1 MSGRV
6 LLVEGGGTHDVFDLV
21 ERTPGVV
28 RVRTPFLFEVGEELK
43 LRVEDAGTTTDLVAR
58 VRGHVK
64 SGDSTVTE
72 LEVGEPAP

>member
-21 ERTPGVV
+21 ERTPGLV

-43 LRVEDAGTTTDLVAR
+43 LRVEDADKTTELVAR
-58 VRGHVK
+58 VRGHVRN
-64 SGDSTVTE
+64 GESTITE
-72 LEVGEPAP
+72 LEVGEPSP